1 MKKLLAIVI
10 VCFIVATSYI
20 AYVITQRQAMLK
32 NVAHHNDSWA
42 VSQSVS
48 EYMRL
53 EHRLAAYGLG
63 VESGTLDEVRLRL
76 DIMIGRLDI
85 LQHGTLRQLIDA
97 DPHQQETLD
106 RLHQVLTKLEAGVYG
121 DAPLDVRAMLA
132 EMADLDGAMT
142 AMASYAAEYDAQR
155 IDTQYEAL
163 TRLHRIYTGL
173 AGGLIVCGISL
184 IVLLLYHNRLLNR
197 AHDGMQVLAADLR
210 IASGELQVRN
220 DKLAHAA
227 HHDALTGLPNR
238 MLFREQLEARIA
250 ARAEGVHVAILLLD
264 LDGFKNVNDT
274 LGHDTGDAL
283 LRAVAGRLSRL
294 VEPGDLVCR
303 LGGDEFIILSAALSE
318 REACVF
324 ADRVIAEIALPYL
337 LAEREIAVA
346 TSVGLALSQEGV
358 GSDELLK
365 HADLALYEAK
375 RLGRGR
381 VCVFRP
387 ELHTRIL
394 DRTSFEV
401 DLQKALANGEMEVFY
416 QPVVDAGTRAVSG
429 YEALLR
435 WNHPLRGQ
443 VAPSDFIPVAEETGI
458 IQELGEWVLH
468 TACADAAGWQAP
480 LKVAVNLSP
489 VQFRSKALERKVMAA
504 LAHGGLEPGR
514 LELEITE
521 SVLLDRNE
529 HTLQTL
535 RSLKG
540 LGIQI
545 AMDDFGTGYSSLGSL
560 RGFPFD
566 KIKIDRSFIR
576 DVTTGSDAIA
586 IVELVIGVARSLGM
600 ATTAEGIETEEQF
613 ECLKRLGCDQMQ
625 GYLFGRPMPLGDL
638 PGLRGETSAPE
649 PAGRTS
655 VFLPPLSRVG
665 LG

>member
-63 VESGTLDEVRLRL
+63 VESSTLDEVRLRL

-303 LGGDEFIILSAALSE
+303 LGGDEFIVLSAALSE
-318 REACVF
+318 REACAL

-458 IQELGEWVLH
+458 IQELGEWVLR

-521 SVLLDRNE
+521 SVLLDRNAQ
-529 HTLQTL
+529 TLQTL

-566 KIKIDRSFIR
+566 KIKVDSSFVR
-576 DVTTGSDAIA
+576 DLTVRNDAMAIA
-586 IVELVIGVARSLGM
+586 ELV
-600 ATTAEGIETEEQF
+600 
-613 ECLKRLGCDQMQ
+613 
-625 GYLFGRPMPLGDL
+625 
-638 PGLRGETSAPE
+638 TSK
-649 PAGRTS
+649 
-655 VFLPPLSRVG
+655 
-665 LG
+665 

>member
-250 ARAEGVHVAILLLD
+250 ARAEGIHVAILLLD

-303 LGGDEFIILSAALSE
+303 LGGDEFIVLSAALSE
-318 REACVF
+318 REACAL

-458 IQELGEWVLH
+458 IQELGEWVLR
-468 TACADAAGWQAP
+468 TACADAARWPAP

-489 VQFRSKALERKVMAA
+489 VQFRSKALVQTVTSA
-504 LAHGGLEPGR
+504 LAHGRLEPGR

-521 SVLLDRNE
+521 SVLLDRNAQ
-529 HTLQTL
+529 TLQTL

-540 LGIQI
+540 L
-545 AMDDFGTGYSSLGSL
+545 
-560 RGFPFD
+560 
-566 KIKIDRSFIR
+566 
-576 DVTTGSDAIA
+576 
-586 IVELVIGVARSLGM
+586 
-600 ATTAEGIETEEQF
+600 
-613 ECLKRLGCDQMQ
+613 
-625 GYLFGRPMPLGDL
+625 
-638 PGLRGETSAPE
+638 
-649 PAGRTS
+649 
-655 VFLPPLSRVG
+655 
-665 LG
+665 

>member
-63 VESGTLDEVRLRL
+63 VESSTLDEVRLRL

-303 LGGDEFIILSAALSE
+303 LGGDEFIVLSAALSE
-318 REACVF
+318 REACAL

-458 IQELGEWVLH
+458 IQELGEWVLR

-521 SVLLDRNE
+521 SVLLDRNAQ
-529 HTLQTL
+529 TLQTL

-560 RGFPFD
+560 RGFHFD

-613 ECLKRLGCDQMQ
+613 ECLKRLGCDHMQ

-638 PGLRGETSAPE
+638 PELGETPAHE
-649 PAGRTS
+649 PATGAG
-655 VFLPPLSRVG
+655 VFLPPLSRIG